1 MHLFFLDIEK
11 MASELLITSPVAARG
26 FLFSF
31 ERHSEPCEGISEALV
46 HSGQALEIILPAHA
60 ACGRD
65 AVQVSVWNHPLPGKL
80 PAHEVPMAVDAGA
93 GLLRSKA
100 TKPGLGARIGCC

>member
-31 ERHSEPCEGISEALV
+31 ERDSEPC
-46 HSGQALEIILPAHA
+46 
-60 ACGRD
+60 
-65 AVQVSVWNHPLPGKL
+65 
-80 PAHEVPMAVDAGA
+80 
-93 GLLRSKA
+93 
-100 TKPGLGARIGCC
+100 